1 MQTTRCKVTLFFDNQ
16 CMDVEVYL
24 DLSRSI
30 DLQIER
36 LYGDLVQ
43 DYTYIEITPYTDVSD
58 NQLFSMYNRSNDY
71 KSKAIMKRELTNRGY
86 FQ

>member
-1 MQTTRCKVTLFFDNQ
+1 
-16 CMDVEVYL
+16 MDVEVYL

-71 KSKAIMKRELTNRGY
+71 KRKAIMKKELTNRGY